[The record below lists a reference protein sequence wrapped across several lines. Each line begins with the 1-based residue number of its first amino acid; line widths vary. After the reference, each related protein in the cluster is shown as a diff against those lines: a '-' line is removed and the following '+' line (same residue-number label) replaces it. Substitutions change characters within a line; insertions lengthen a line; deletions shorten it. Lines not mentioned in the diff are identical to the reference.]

1 MMPFLRCK
9 MTEKSFVAVA
19 RCGCGCGRCC
29 GFKNQYFSC
38 CGYRCGLKSASYLK
52 YRPQPQPQPHQK
64 PQPHSGVC
72 VRHVLGARNRNATLF
87 TSCPVVELIGNF
99 SILWVIIMDLT
110 VAEQFYLLKK
120 KRKKKNSFFT
130 KNRQLGSVRKFQTIW
145 KSMKF

>member
-52 YRPQPQPQPHQK
+52 YRPQQQPQLQPQPQPQPHQK

-99 SILWVIIMDLT
+99 WIIRVEYQGSYSSWKILFTQRKM
-110 VAEQFYLLKK
+110 ENKNKK
-120 KRKKKNSFFT
+120 KKKN
-130 KNRQLGSVRKFQTIW
+130 
-145 KSMKF
+145 